1 MKAGKPQ
8 PATRSFSIKARL
20 ASFGYAFAGGRS
32 MLAGQHN
39 AWIHAAATVA
49 VIALALAFGVS
60 RIEWGLLLFAIGLV
74 WSMEA
79 MNTALE
85 HLADELSLQ
94 FRPGIGKA
102 KDVAAF
108 AVLIAALTAVAIGCL
123 VFFPYLFK

>member
-1 MKAGKPQ
+1 
-8 PATRSFSIKARL
+8 
-20 ASFGYAFAGGRS
+20 